1 MALTTVT
8 NIDQWN
14 PQDACIERLMD
25 NAAYTSA
32 HPDDTL
38 VLVGPA
44 RYSSLGAGEA
54 ANVGS
59 LKPVGMLQQLGVS
72 QQRAV
77 QPLQAIG
84 SGRNYFLAGKPM
96 VQFNIGRLFAKGS
109 NLYRALYQNIM
120 STATQ
125 QSFNPKEPPATPDNP
140 HVIFNLDSE
149 MFLVPFGIA
158 VAFRDKS
165 GASLGSFYIESC
177 MLASYQ
183 INVASGQNVI
193 MENVSGSADRI
204 LPINL
209 GSSVSN
215 FFKTEGGD
223 TGQVAVDPNTGYP
236 TTDFSAP
243 APAPAPAAGG

>member
-1 MALTTVT
+1 MALTTVKS
-8 NIDQWN
+8 IDQWN
-14 PQDACIERLMD
+14 PQDACIERIMD

-44 RYSSLGAGEA
+44 RFSSLGQDQGA
-54 ANVGS
+54 ANTGS

-84 SGRNYFLAGKPM
+84 SGRNYFLAGKPI

-120 STATQ
+120 TTDSQ
-125 QSFNPKEPPATPDNP
+125 MGFNPKEPPSTADNP
-140 HVIFNLDSE
+140 HAIFNLDSE
-149 MFLVPFGIA
+149 MFLVPFGIG

-165 GASLGSFYIESC
+165 GASLGSFYMESC
-177 MLASYQ
+177 MIASYQ
-183 INVASGQNVI
+183 ISVASGQNVI
-193 MENVSGSADRI
+193 MENVSGSADRL
-204 LPINL
+204 LPVNL
-209 GSSVSN
+209 GNSVSN
-215 FFKTEGGD
+215 FFKTEGEAAA
-223 TGQVAVDPNTGYP
+223 QVTTEDNTGYP
-236 TTDFSAP
+236 TTDFSVP
-243 APAPAPAAGG
+243 VAGE